1 MMRYSLLPLWYTT
14 FFEAYETGAP
24 VMRAMFVEFPD
35 QPEMFTVE
43 DQWLIGSSLLV
54 KPVVDSGVKSV
65 SVTFPKVE
73 DNCNSGTTLPWY
85 EYESL
90 KAMSVHSGHVNYPV
104 ELSTIPLFLRPG
116 NADSTFNK
124 KRVLLLL

>member
-35 QPEMFTVE
+35 QPEMFTLD

-54 KPVVDSGVKSV
+54 KPVVDSGARSV

-85 EYESL
+85 EFESL
-90 KAMSVHSGHVNYPV
+90 KAMPVHSGHVNYAV

-116 NADSTFNK
+116 KAD
-124 KRVLLLL
+124 RL